1 MITNN
6 SYIRSDYG
14 IINKNIIAQTK
25 LDEYNKESNKN
36 FLATKE
42 YVDSK
47 TNNVKVNLCYTID
60 NPYVYEIK
68 EENNQ
73 KYIVNFSGVDYD
85 IDGKKLQSI
94 NISIKDN
101 EYYIGRYIEKHYN
114 NNNNEII
121 NIDYFE
127 YKLIKIQLINDQGI
141 IIEEND
147 INIGQ
152 EFYSKYDQNIYKFI
166 MYYDENNIKK
176 IIFTPINIYLNIKS
190 NINNSNITI
199 QEEINDLLI
208 FNINNNM
215 IYHNIIFDEF
225 DILNDDITN
234 YKKENEM
241 IKTITE
247 NDTSTTFFYFDNL
260 KPINNFYN
268 CYLFLFKKILYNND
282 NDEDNTNLSKIL
294 IGNEK
299 IINYYS
305 YSGIPKITINN
316 NNISI
321 PNYNSD
327 TFNDFSLSNDYKDL
341 KKEDFYIVLEKYNE
355 EDIIENINGENQ
367 TIHYIYYKGEI
378 ELNNNGNIEKNIIDI
393 KYNNNNNLYYNNN
406 SEFISLTTSGNL
418 QFILINY
425 DKKCV
430 LNIEKKIE
438 NDIITYNINKIQD
451 DYITETRFYKD
462 LTLLINL
469 NIDIQYDNI
478 NFENVKII
486 YEFNLLSSPNEQR
499 VKVWE
504 NNNNYITILSLFN
517 YIKGFT

>member
-36 FLATKE
+36 FLTTKE

-47 TNNVKVNLCYTID
+47 IVNNVNICYTID

-73 KYIVNFSGVDYD
+73 KYIENISGDYD
-85 IDGKKLQSI
+85 IDGKIKYGYI
-94 NISIKDN
+94 NDYG
-101 EYYIGRYIEKHYN
+101 YYIGRYVEN
-114 NNNNEII
+114 NII
-121 NIDYFE
+121 IYETD
-127 YKLIKIQLINDQGI
+127 YKLIKVGQEKQNKYF

-147 INIGQ
+147 IHIGQ
-152 EFYSKYDQNIYKFI
+152 EFYSKFDQEIYKFV
-166 MYYDENNIKK
+166 MYYIEYNNSYNKT
-176 IIFTPINIYLNIKS
+176 IIFTPINIYLNIDKQ
-190 NINNSNITI
+190 NEPK
-199 QEEINDLLI
+199 EEIYDLLI
-208 FNINNNM
+208 FNINNN
-215 IYHNIIFDEF
+215 ILYHNVMINTFDN
-225 DILNDDITN
+225 LNNNNFNINLNNDETI

-241 IKTITE
+241 IKTTG
-247 NDTSTTFFYFDNL
+247 STTTFYFDNE

-268 CYLFLFKKILYNND
+268 YYLFLSIKKLNSDYID
-282 NDEDNTNLSKIL
+282 KEL

-305 YSGIPKITINN
+305 YSGIPKITIDTTNN
-316 NNISI
+316 KYDIQI
-321 PNYNSD
+321 PNTSGN
-327 TFNDFSLSNDYKDL
+327 FNTFSLSNNYINL

-355 EDIIENINGENQ
+355 NSS
-367 TIHYIYYKGEI
+367 YIYYKGEI
-378 ELNNNGNIEKNIIDI
+378 ELNNNGIIETNIIDI
-393 KYNNNNNLYYNNN
+393 KYDKSTYKYEDNN
-406 SEFISLTTSGNL
+406 SEFISSALNNDL

-430 LNIEKKIE
+430 LNIQKEITTE
-438 NDIITYNINKIQD
+438 NNTTTIDYKINKFD
-451 DYITETRFYKD
+451 DNKITDTIFYKD

-469 NIDIQYDNI
+469 NIKLNI
-478 NFENVKII
+478 IDEFKDVKFE

-499 VKVWE
+499 VKYWE
-504 NNNNYITILSLFN
+504 NNNKYITISSLFN
-517 YIKGFT
+517 YYVGES